1 MDLGLGFD
9 QAAIGM
15 ALVGLDGRFQ
25 RVNRALGELLGRSER
40 ELLGLSVDDLAD
52 PDEVPTLAD
61 LGRAAAAQEGQA
73 SFQASGPAGAATAP
87 GWSC

>member
-25 RVNRALGELLGRSER
+25 RVNRALCTRVVLRL
-40 ELLGLSVDDLAD
+40 
-52 PDEVPTLAD
+52 
-61 LGRAAAAQEGQA
+61 
-73 SFQASGPAGAATAP
+73 PA
-87 GWSC
+87 